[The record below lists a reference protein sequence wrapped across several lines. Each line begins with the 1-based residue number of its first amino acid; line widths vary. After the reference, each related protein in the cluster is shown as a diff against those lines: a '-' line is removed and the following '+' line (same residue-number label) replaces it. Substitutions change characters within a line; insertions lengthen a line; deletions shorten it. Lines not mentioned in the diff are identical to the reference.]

1 MPALTVVDASSAA
14 IAGASVKEGSGE
26 LLGKTD
32 TNGQLTIHCRIPCSL
47 RIEAQGFAGK
57 FVEVS
62 ANTTVQLDPA
72 TATQQVTV
80 TAYRAP
86 LGTLES
92 SVTTRVLS
100 HEELS
105 SSAAFTVDGQVRQLP
120 GVELFRR
127 SSSLV
132 ANPTSQGI
140 SLRGLKGRPLRAARW

>member
-1 MPALTVVDASSAA
+1 
-14 IAGASVKEGSGE
+14 GS
-26 LLGKTD
+26 LLGRTD
-32 TNGQLTIHCRIPCSL
+32 TNGQVTIRCHSPCQL

-72 TATQQVTV
+72 SVNQQVMV

-86 LGTLES
+86 LGSLES
-92 SVTTRVLS
+92 PVTMRG
-100 HEELS
+100 LS
-105 SSAAFTVDGQVRQLP
+105 SLALSTTASITMDGQVRQWP

-140 SLRGLKGRPLRAARW
+140 SMRGLGSTAASRTL